1 MNRGV
6 VRTLI
11 AALGVVL
18 TLAYPAAVYFGL
30 TRWGTRQVTLLLA
43 ALVLAGA
50 VLRIPASGRE
60 HMVAALKGPSLIL
73 PLFALSYVLN
83 DARFL
88 FVMPVLISV
97 VFLISFAGSLRG
109 PMPIVER
116 FARMQVSDLRPEEQ
130 RYCRS
135 VTIVWSVF
143 FVMNGITAALLA
155 WLAPVAWWA
164 AYTGLIAYVLMG
176 LLGASEYV
184 VRKAKHGRFG
194 TGPVDRVLKA
204 VLTRGEVGL

>member
-1 MNRGV
+1 M
-6 VRTLI
+6 
-11 AALGVVL
+11 L

-30 TRWGTRQVTLLLA
+30 THWGTRQVTLLLA
-43 ALVLAGA
+43 ALLVGGA
-50 VLRIPASGRE
+50 VLRMPTTGRE
-60 HMVAALKGPSLIL
+60 HLVAALKGPSLIL
-73 PLFALSYVLN
+73 PLFALSYLFN

-88 FVMPVLISV
+88 FVMPVLISG
-97 VFLISFAGSLRG
+97 VFLVSFAGSLRG

-130 RYCRS
+130 RYCRQ

-143 FVMNGITAALLA
+143 FVVNGTTAALLA

-176 LLGASEYV
+176 LLGATEYI

-194 TGPVDRVLKA
+194 SGPIDRVLKA
-204 VLTRGEVGL
+204 LLTRGEASL